1 MRWHWEG
8 WIPLGYPTVLAGDG
22 GVGKGLNAVWLT
34 AQASQWTPLPGDES
48 DRNPIRTLVVCD
60 EDGQDDVIVPR
71 LMVAGADLAQVEF
84 LSVADGLL
92 ALPDDVE
99 LIERAIT
106 KGAFGLVWIDSAS
119 SYLGKGLSINHDQD
133 VRRALMPLGK
143 LAKDNAL
150 AMLLTWHVNKS
161 TQNAAGHR
169 VTGSTAIRNAARSL
183 LIAGKLPD
191 RLGEGYG
198 IVVEKSN
205 YAEPP
210 PGRGYVVNGDDQVV
224 TRDGIS
230 AAPRLVWTDEFPDLL
245 PDELMPRKRKRP
257 HGRPPEQLTKAGV
270 FLIDMLEDGPMPAD
284 ELLTKATKE
293 GITERTLRQ
302 AKRGLKIASKKRGD
316 TWEWKFSQETDEIIR
331 QAEEG

>member
-1 MRWHWEG
+1 VKPYAKRHVKV
-8 WIPLGYPTVLAGDG
+8 Y
-22 GVGKGLNAVWLT
+22 
-34 AQASQWTPLPGDES
+34 
-48 DRNPIRTLVVCD
+48 
-60 EDGQDDVIVPR
+60 
-71 LMVAGADLAQVEF
+71 AD
-84 LSVADGLL
+84 S
-92 ALPDDVE
+92 
-99 LIERAIT
+99 
-106 KGAFGLVWIDSAS
+106 
-119 SYLGKGLSINHDQD
+119 
-133 VRRALMPLGK
+133 
-143 LAKDNAL
+143 
-150 AMLLTWHVNKS
+150 
-161 TQNAAGHR
+161 
-169 VTGSTAIRNAARSL
+169 
-183 LIAGKLPD
+183 
-191 RLGEGYG
+191 
-198 IVVEKSN
+198 
-205 YAEPP
+205 
-210 PGRGYVVNGDDQVV
+210 DDQVV